1 MEAEMRR
8 NERMMNNPKTQEM
21 LANQMKIAME
31 QQARMMNDPNMQRMM
46 QQNMA
51 MVLKMQQDPNI
62 QQLLRQQQQAFMAN
76 PQMMQQMMMHSNMA
90 AMTEANGSSS
100 NNNNDNNNYDAYSTT
115 MPAIDPF
122 RSEITSSGV
131 TNTGNN
137 ATDGTGAQM
146 SIAEQMLSDLNSTP
160 Y

>member
-1 MEAEMRR
+1 
-8 NERMMNNPKTQEM
+8 
-21 LANQMKIAME
+21 
-31 QQARMMNDPNMQRMM
+31 
-46 QQNMA
+46 
-51 MVLKMQQDPNI
+51 
-62 QQLLRQQQQAFMAN
+62 
-76 PQMMQQMMMHSNMA
+76 MMQQMMMHSNMA
-90 AMTEANGSSS
+90 AMTEANGNSSSSS
-100 NNNNDNNNYDAYSTT
+100 NNNNNYDDAYSTT

-122 RSEITSSGV
+122 RGEITSSGV

>member
-1 MEAEMRR
+1 MRR

-21 LANQMKIAME
+21 LAKQMKIAME

-46 QQNMA
+46 QQNME

-100 NNNNDNNNYDAYSTT
+100 NNNYDDAYCTT
-115 MPAIDPF
+115 MPAIDPS

>member
-1 MEAEMRR
+1 
-8 NERMMNNPKTQEM
+8 
-21 LANQMKIAME
+21 MKSAME

-100 NNNNDNNNYDAYSTT
+100 SNNNNYDDAYSTT

-122 RSEITSSGV
+122 RGEITSSGV

>member
-1 MEAEMRR
+1 
-8 NERMMNNPKTQEM
+8 
-21 LANQMKIAME
+21 
-31 QQARMMNDPNMQRMM
+31 MNDPNMQRMM

-90 AMTEANGSSS
+90 AMTEANGNSSS
-100 NNNNDNNNYDAYSTT
+100 NNNNNYDDAYSTT

-137 ATDGTGAQM
+137 PTDGTGAQM